1 MTMKD
6 IIVRIAMASLLTTG
20 LATTAW
26 AWGTDPGGSCCGT
39 AAGKYRMPNGNL
51 TNVFP
56 ARKAAAAKPKSAPAP
71 KPAKPAAPKP
81 RKKMNFTPKKK

>member
-26 AWGTDPGGSCCGT
+26 AWDTNFGECCS
-39 AAGKYRMPNGNL
+39 APNKYRMPNGNL

-56 ARKAAAAKPKSAPAP
+56 VRKAAAAKPKSAPAP

-81 RKKMNFTPKKK
+81 RKKVNFTPKKK